1 MGEKKR
7 WIAMYTKHLT
17 QKRKVY
23 HDGFLDLHLSRKKVL
38 LYDEAENLLESR
50 MLKANEVVDSG
61 ERLSF
66 QAYLLIT
73 LTRIYQTQPLSE
85 HSVQHPKPLAPLR
98 PSFKKPN
105 LANSFASKSLSP
117 SHKMIRVFKKRQLH
131 KFSALTPDS
140 VKPTF
145 EVRKKPRMYIYVCLL
160 VLRIF
165 AATNSKYAGTLPL
178 GSANNGSNDHP
189 LINSP
194 RDGKSGAD
202 LSRRENDKY
211 SKDVPPHK
219 PLRDGNLIAVNQIL
233 SILQRPNAT
242 ATCSDTNTKT
252 PMSST
257 KVPPESDTCKNIKV
271 EPISPRA
278 ASRDSL
284 PQQFM
289 VRETSPAKTTARTM
303 THLNSSSP
311 SFDLGI

>member
-1 MGEKKR
+1 MIQFNTVAVASVHSNFENWESEEEEGIEKMGEKKR

-66 QAYLLIT
+66 QAYLVDVCE
-73 LTRIYQTQPLSE
+73 PNPSE

-145 EVRKKPRMYIYVCLL
+145 E
-160 VLRIF
+160 
-165 AATNSKYAGTLPL
+165 GTLPL

-219 PLRDGNLIAVNQIL
+219 PLRDVNQIL

>member
-23 HDGFLDLHLSRKKVL
+23 HDGFLDLHFTRKKVL
-38 LYDEAENLLESR
+38 LYDEADNLLESR

-61 ERLSF
+61 ERLTF
-66 QAYLLIT
+66 QAYLVDVCE
-73 LTRIYQTQPLSE
+73 PSNPSE
-85 HSVQHPKPLAPLR
+85 HSVHQPKPFAVLR
-98 PSFKKPN
+98 PNFKKSSPYSQDKKPN
-105 LANSFASKSLSP
+105 LAHSFASKNLSP
-117 SHKMIRVFKKRQLH
+117 SHKMIRVFKERELH
-131 KFSALTPDS
+131 KFAALTPDS
-140 VKPTF
+140 VIPTF
-145 EVRKKPRMYIYVCLL
+145 E
-160 VLRIF
+160 
-165 AATNSKYAGTLPL
+165 
-178 GSANNGSNDHP
+178 
-189 LINSP
+189 
-194 RDGKSGAD
+194 GKSGAD

-211 SKDVPPHK
+211 SKDVK
-219 PLRDGNLIAVNQIL
+219 PLRDVNQIL

-242 ATCSDTNTKT
+242 ATCSDTNPKT

-257 KVPPESDTCKNIKV
+257 KVPQESDTCKNIKV

>member
-66 QAYLLIT
+66 QAYLVDVCE
-73 LTRIYQTQPLSE
+73 PNHHSNPSE
-85 HSVQHPKPLAPLR
+85 HSVQHPKPLAALR

-131 KFSALTPDS
+131 KFAALTPDS

-145 EVRKKPRMYIYVCLL
+145 EGFILSLL
-160 VLRIF
+160 
-165 AATNSKYAGTLPL
+165 KYAG
-178 GSANNGSNDHP
+178 NGSNDHP

-194 RDGKSGAD
+194 RDGNSLGNLPTSYFHNCGKSGAD

-219 PLRDGNLIAVNQIL
+219 PLRDVNQIL

-252 PMSST
+252 PT

>member
-1 MGEKKR
+1 MEK
-7 WIAMYTKHLT
+7 
-17 QKRKVY
+17 Q
-23 HDGFLDLHLSRKKVL
+23 VL

-66 QAYLLIT
+66 QAYLVDVCE
-73 LTRIYQTQPLSE
+73 PNHHSNPSE
-85 HSVQHPKPLAPLR
+85 HSVQHPKPLAALR

-131 KFSALTPDS
+131 KFAALTPDS

-145 EVRKKPRMYIYVCLL
+145 E
-160 VLRIF
+160 
-165 AATNSKYAGTLPL
+165 
-178 GSANNGSNDHP
+178 
-189 LINSP
+189 
-194 RDGKSGAD
+194 GKSGAD

-219 PLRDGNLIAVNQIL
+219 PLRDVNQIL

-252 PMSST
+252 PT

>member
-66 QAYLLIT
+66 QAYLVDVCE
-73 LTRIYQTQPLSE
+73 PNHHSNPSE
-85 HSVQHPKPLAPLR
+85 HSVQHPKPLAALR

-131 KFSALTPDS
+131 KFAALTPDS

-145 EVRKKPRMYIYVCLL
+145 E
-160 VLRIF
+160 
-165 AATNSKYAGTLPL
+165 G
-178 GSANNGSNDHP
+178 NGSNDHP

-219 PLRDGNLIAVNQIL
+219 PLRDVNQIL

-252 PMSST
+252 PT

>member
-66 QAYLLIT
+66 QAYLVDVCE
-73 LTRIYQTQPLSE
+73 PNPSE

-117 SHKMIRVFKKRQLH
+117 SHKMIRGEFSCVVLAVFKKRQLH

-145 EVRKKPRMYIYVCLL
+145 E

-219 PLRDGNLIAVNQIL
+219 PLRDVNQIL

>member
-1 MGEKKR
+1 MDC
-7 WIAMYTKHLT
+7 H
-17 QKRKVY
+17 VY
-23 HDGFLDLHLSRKKVL
+23 EAPHTEAKGLSRWLPRSPLHQKKGFASDYVL
-38 LYDEAENLLESR
+38 LYDEADNLLESR

-61 ERLSF
+61 ERLTF
-66 QAYLLIT
+66 QAYLVDVCE
-73 LTRIYQTQPLSE
+73 PSNPSE
-85 HSVQHPKPLAPLR
+85 HSVHQPKPFAVLR
-98 PSFKKPN
+98 PNFKKSSPYSQDKKPN
-105 LANSFASKSLSP
+105 LAHSFASKNLSP
-117 SHKMIRVFKKRQLH
+117 SHKMIRVFKERELH
-131 KFSALTPDS
+131 KFAALTPDS
-140 VKPTF
+140 VIPTF
-145 EVRKKPRMYIYVCLL
+145 E
-160 VLRIF
+160 
-165 AATNSKYAGTLPL
+165 GTLPL
-178 GSANNGSNDHP
+178 GSANNGSNYHP

-211 SKDVPPHK
+211 SKDVK
-219 PLRDGNLIAVNQIL
+219 PLRDVNQIL

-242 ATCSDTNTKT
+242 ATCSDTNPKT

-257 KVPPESDTCKNIKV
+257 KVPQESDTCKNIKV

>member
-1 MGEKKR
+1 MEK
-7 WIAMYTKHLT
+7 
-17 QKRKVY
+17 Q
-23 HDGFLDLHLSRKKVL
+23 VL

-66 QAYLLIT
+66 QAYLVDVCEPNHHSNPTDL
-73 LTRIYQTQPLSE
+73 
-85 HSVQHPKPLAPLR
+85 SVQHPKPLAPLR

-131 KFSALTPDS
+131 KFAALTPDS

-160 VLRIF
+160 VCIF
-165 AATNSKYAGTLPL
+165 AATNSKYAG
-178 GSANNGSNDHP
+178 NGSNDHP

-211 SKDVPPHK
+211 SKYVPPHK
-219 PLRDGNLIAVNQIL
+219 PLRDVNQIL

>member
-23 HDGFLDLHLSRKKVL
+23 HDGFLDLHFTRKKVL
-38 LYDEAENLLESR
+38 LYDEADNLLESR

-61 ERLSF
+61 ERLTF
-66 QAYLLIT
+66 QAYLVDVCE
-73 LTRIYQTQPLSE
+73 PSNPSE
-85 HSVQHPKPLAPLR
+85 HSVHQPKPFAVLR
-98 PSFKKPN
+98 PNFKKSSPYSHKKPN
-105 LANSFASKSLSP
+105 LAHSFASKNLSP
-117 SHKMIRVFKKRQLH
+117 SHKMIRVFKERELH
-131 KFSALTPDS
+131 KFAALTPDS
-140 VKPTF
+140 VIPTF
-145 EVRKKPRMYIYVCLL
+145 E
-160 VLRIF
+160 
-165 AATNSKYAGTLPL
+165 
-178 GSANNGSNDHP
+178 ANNGSNYHP

-211 SKDVPPHK
+211 SKDVK
-219 PLRDGNLIAVNQIL
+219 PLRDVNQIL

-242 ATCSDTNTKT
+242 ATCSDTNPKT

-257 KVPPESDTCKNIKV
+257 KVPQESDTCKNIKV

>member
-23 HDGFLDLHLSRKKVL
+23 HDGFLDLHSTRKKVL

-61 ERLSF
+61 ESLSF
-66 QAYLLIT
+66 QSYLVDVCE
-73 LTRIYQTQPLSE
+73 PNPHSNPSE
-85 HSVQHPKPLAPLR
+85 HSVQHPKPFAPLR

-105 LANSFASKSLSP
+105 LANSFASKNLSP

-131 KFSALTPDS
+131 KFAALTPDS

-145 EVRKKPRMYIYVCLL
+145 E
-160 VLRIF
+160 
-165 AATNSKYAGTLPL
+165 GTLPL

-219 PLRDGNLIAVNQIL
+219 PLRDVNQIL

>member
-23 HDGFLDLHLSRKKVL
+23 HDGFLDLHFTRKKVL
-38 LYDEAENLLESR
+38 LYDEADNLLESR

-61 ERLSF
+61 ERLTF
-66 QAYLLIT
+66 QAYLVDVCE
-73 LTRIYQTQPLSE
+73 PSNPSE
-85 HSVQHPKPLAPLR
+85 HSVHQPKPFAVLR
-98 PSFKKPN
+98 PNFKKSSPYSHKKPN
-105 LANSFASKSLSP
+105 LAHSFASKNLSP
-117 SHKMIRVFKKRQLH
+117 SHKMIR
-131 KFSALTPDS
+131 
-140 VKPTF
+140 
-145 EVRKKPRMYIYVCLL
+145 
-160 VLRIF
+160 
-165 AATNSKYAGTLPL
+165 
-178 GSANNGSNDHP
+178 
-189 LINSP
+189 
-194 RDGKSGAD
+194 GKSGAD

-211 SKDVPPHK
+211 SKDVK
-219 PLRDGNLIAVNQIL
+219 PLRDVNQIL

-242 ATCSDTNTKT
+242 ATCSDTNPKT

-257 KVPPESDTCKNIKV
+257 KVPQESDTCKNIKV

>member
-23 HDGFLDLHLSRKKVL
+23 HDGFLDLHLTRKKVL

-66 QAYLLIT
+66 QAYLVDVCEPNHHSNPTDL
-73 LTRIYQTQPLSE
+73 
-85 HSVQHPKPLAPLR
+85 SVQHPKPLAPLR

-131 KFSALTPDS
+131 KFAALTPDS

-145 EVRKKPRMYIYVCLL
+145 EGFILSLL
-160 VLRIF
+160 
-165 AATNSKYAGTLPL
+165 KYAG
-178 GSANNGSNDHP
+178 NGSNDHP

-211 SKDVPPHK
+211 SKYVPPHK
-219 PLRDGNLIAVNQIL
+219 PLRDVNQIL

>member
-23 HDGFLDLHLSRKKVL
+23 HDGFLDLHFTRKKVL
-38 LYDEAENLLESR
+38 LYDEADNLLESR

-61 ERLSF
+61 ERLTF
-66 QAYLLIT
+66 QAYLVDVCE
-73 LTRIYQTQPLSE
+73 PSNPSE
-85 HSVQHPKPLAPLR
+85 HSVQQPKPFAVLR
-98 PSFKKPN
+98 PNFKKSSPYSHKKPN
-105 LANSFASKSLSP
+105 LAHSFASKNLSP
-117 SHKMIRVFKKRQLH
+117 SHKMIRGDLFMFSLYYKLH
-131 KFSALTPDS
+131 KFAALTPDS

-145 EVRKKPRMYIYVCLL
+145 E
-160 VLRIF
+160 
-165 AATNSKYAGTLPL
+165 GTLPL
-178 GSANNGSNDHP
+178 GSANNGSNYHP

-211 SKDVPPHK
+211 SKDVK
-219 PLRDGNLIAVNQIL
+219 PLRDVNQIL

-242 ATCSDTNTKT
+242 ATCSDTNPKT

-257 KVPPESDTCKNIKV
+257 KVPQESDTCKNIKV

-303 THLNSSSP
+303 THLNSSPP

>member
-23 HDGFLDLHLSRKKVL
+23 HDGFLDLHFTRKKVL
-38 LYDEAENLLESR
+38 LYDEADNLLESR

-61 ERLSF
+61 ERLTF
-66 QAYLLIT
+66 QAYLVDVCE
-73 LTRIYQTQPLSE
+73 PSNPSE
-85 HSVQHPKPLAPLR
+85 HSVHQPKPFAVLR
-98 PSFKKPN
+98 PNFKKSSPYSHKKPN
-105 LANSFASKSLSP
+105 LAHSFASKNLSP
-117 SHKMIRVFKKRQLH
+117 SHKMIR
-131 KFSALTPDS
+131 
-140 VKPTF
+140 
-145 EVRKKPRMYIYVCLL
+145 
-160 VLRIF
+160 
-165 AATNSKYAGTLPL
+165 GTLPL
-178 GSANNGSNDHP
+178 GSANNGSNYHP

-211 SKDVPPHK
+211 SKDVK
-219 PLRDGNLIAVNQIL
+219 PLRDVNQIL

-242 ATCSDTNTKT
+242 ATCSDTNPKT

-257 KVPPESDTCKNIKV
+257 KVPQESDTCKNIKV